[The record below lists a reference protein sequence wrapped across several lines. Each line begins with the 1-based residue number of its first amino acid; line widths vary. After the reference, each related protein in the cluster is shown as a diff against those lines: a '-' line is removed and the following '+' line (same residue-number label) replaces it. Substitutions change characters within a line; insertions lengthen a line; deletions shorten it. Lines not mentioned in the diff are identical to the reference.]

1 MKHNADAAAAIPKSV
16 SHRSTHNKEKE
27 RKKSSTTPNC
37 VLIKKEEE
45 IEVLR
50 RLYIYL
56 GYFLDIIIRMNY

>member
-1 MKHNADAAAAIPKSV
+1 LKHNADAAAAIPKSV

-45 IEVLR
+45 IEESFVVF
-50 RLYIYL
+50 I
-56 GYFLDIIIRMNY
+56 FI